1 MRLLADENLNN
12 HIYRS
17 LLLQRPNLDIVRIQD
32 IGLSGKADPE
42 VLAWALAE
50 NRILLTH
57 DVRTIPA
64 LALEWL
70 NDNCP
75 IPGIFLINQTA
86 AVGQVIADLLLII
99 DASEQSEWD
108 GTIHY
113 LPL

>member
-17 LLLQRPNLDIVRIQD
+17 LLLQRPDQDIVRVQD
-32 IGLSGKADPE
+32 VGLYGKSDPE
-42 VLAWALAE
+42 VLAWALSE
-50 NRILLTH
+50 KRILITH

-64 LALEWL
+64 LAMEWL
-70 NDNCP
+70 SDNRT
-75 IPGIFLINQTA
+75 IPGILLIEQSA
-86 AVGQVIADLLLII
+86 PVGSIIADLLLIL

-108 GTIHY
+108 GQIHY